1 MAQGNSGHRSRA
13 HPRKT
18 RSRMVSVALPFRCSL
33 CTSRIFAQ
41 MVADVVEPPP
51 PPTIAPWRYRVCPP
65 IVGPQRYNAVALPQS
80 SPCCHRQVLA
90 EVAVELQLAPTPGPL
105 WPPGKIGK
113 SITPMK
119 KAMVAKKIRQEH
131 HPHEDGNEGHGCEE
145 GRKGDPS
152 ACGSS
157 RHRWLK

>member
-1 MAQGNSGHRSRA
+1 M
-13 HPRKT
+13 
-18 RSRMVSVALPFRCSL
+18 MSVALPFRCSL
-33 CTSRIFAQ
+33 CTARIFAQ

-65 IVGPQRYNAVALPQS
+65 IGGPQRYNAVALPQS

-119 KAMVAKKIRQEH
+119 KTMKAIVAKKGGKSITPMKKAMVAKKIRQEH